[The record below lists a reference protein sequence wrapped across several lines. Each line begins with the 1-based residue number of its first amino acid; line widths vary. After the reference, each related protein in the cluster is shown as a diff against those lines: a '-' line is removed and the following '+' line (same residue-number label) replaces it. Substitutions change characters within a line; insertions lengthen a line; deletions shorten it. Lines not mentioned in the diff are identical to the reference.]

1 MDFQRLEVLEDKIKK
16 LVTAVKALQA
26 ENDMLNRKRE
36 ESEKTIVKLKQDL
49 DEWSQSAEE
58 NNRLQDQ
65 ISAYKKERDELKG
78 RVERL
83 ISHLEELEAK
93 LV

>member
-1 MDFQRLEVLEDKIKK
+1 MDFQRLEVLEEKIKK
-16 LVTAVKALQA
+16 LMSAMKALQA

-36 ESEKTIVKLKQDL
+36 ENEKAISKLKQDL
-49 DEWSQSAEE
+49 EKWSQSAEE
-58 NNRLQDQ
+58 NNDLQDQ
-65 ISAYKKERDELKG
+65 IAGLKKERDEVKN

-83 ISHLEELEAK
+83 ISHLEELESK

>member
-49 DEWSQSAEE
+49 DKWSQSAEE